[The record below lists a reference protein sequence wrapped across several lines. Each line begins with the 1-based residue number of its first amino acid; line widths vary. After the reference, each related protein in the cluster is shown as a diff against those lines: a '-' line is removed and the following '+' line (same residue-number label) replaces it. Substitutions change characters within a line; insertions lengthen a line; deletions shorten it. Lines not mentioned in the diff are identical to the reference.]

1 MGIDLPTS
9 WSGRRHLLLRIVG
22 ALGLCRV
29 VIPTHDRTMPTV
41 VACLGQILTSGTVYG
56 TVHRTVKSIGV
67 TELRQ
72 RTAEILEGLR
82 DAEEPVAI
90 LQRSQTTAYLVD
102 ARRYEAEREELRTAR
117 RALFLREVREAEA
130 EYTTSGATTYAD
142 MDALLD
148 DLRG

>member
-1 MGIDLPTS
+1 M
-9 WSGRRHLLLRIVG
+9 
-22 ALGLCRV
+22 
-29 VIPTHDRTMPTV
+29 
-41 VACLGQILTSGTVYG
+41 
-56 TVHRTVKSIGV
+56 KSIGV

-72 RTAEILEGLR
+72 RTAEILESLH

-102 ARRYEAEREELRTAR
+102 ARRYEAEREELRAAR

-130 EYTTSGATTYAD
+130 EYATSDATVYAD

>member
-1 MGIDLPTS
+1 M
-9 WSGRRHLLLRIVG
+9 
-22 ALGLCRV
+22 
-29 VIPTHDRTMPTV
+29 
-41 VACLGQILTSGTVYG
+41 
-56 TVHRTVKSIGV
+56 KSIGV

-72 RTAEILEGLR
+72 RTAQILESLR

-102 ARRYEAEREELRTAR
+102 AKRYEAERDELRAAR

-130 EYTTSGATTYAD
+130 EYATGDSPVYTD
-142 MDALLD
+142 MDALLA

>member
-1 MGIDLPTS
+1 M
-9 WSGRRHLLLRIVG
+9 
-22 ALGLCRV
+22 
-29 VIPTHDRTMPTV
+29 
-41 VACLGQILTSGTVYG
+41 
-56 TVHRTVKSIGV
+56 KSIGV

-72 RTAEILEGLR
+72 RTAEILESLR

-102 ARRYEAEREELRTAR
+102 ATRYEAEREELRVAR

-130 EYTTSGATTYAD
+130 EYVAGGSMTYED